1 MTYEKA
7 VISILQEQINTYKT
21 LLELLKNERLCL
33 VDFDAE
39 KVETISKE
47 KDTVV
52 MRLRLLEEE
61 RVRLLRKFAEEKGLS
76 ADLNLDAM
84 ATHTGDS
91 NFSILRTQMLSLLQS
106 IEEMNKFNN
115 ILIDKSIKYIRTT
128 ASFFNSFT
136 AHHMPQ
142 TAGVL
147 LSKET

>member
-1 MTYEKA
+1 MTSDKA
-7 VISILQEQINTYKT
+7 VISILLEQINAYKM
-21 LLELLKNERLCL
+21 LLDLLKSERVCL

-39 KVETISKE
+39 KVEAISKE

-61 RVRLLRKFAEEKGLS
+61 RVRLLKKYAEEKGLS
-76 ADLNLDAM
+76 SDINLDEM
-84 ATHTGDS
+84 AKYTGDS
-91 NFSILRTQMLSLLQS
+91 NFSELRNQMLSLLQN

-115 ILIDKSIKYIRTT
+115 VLIDRSIKYIRTT
-128 ASFFNSFT
+128 TSFFNSFT